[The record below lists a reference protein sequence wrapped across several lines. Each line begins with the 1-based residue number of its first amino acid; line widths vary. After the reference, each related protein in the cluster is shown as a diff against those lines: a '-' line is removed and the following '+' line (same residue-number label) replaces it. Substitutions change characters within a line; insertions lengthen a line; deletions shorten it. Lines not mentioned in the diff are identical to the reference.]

1 MSDADKLPA
10 QPETVQGKDSFTGWI
25 GEAMKI
31 AQQVA
36 DNEARAQERARL
48 RALVQAEC
56 DRLGRQCVPTRVPFE
71 EGRIAALHHVLTMIS
86 LEETSHE

>member
-1 MSDADKLPA
+1 MSDYDYYQGLADGRK
-10 QPETVQGKDSFTGWI
+10 K
-25 GEAMKI
+25 
-31 AQQVA
+31 
-36 DNEARAQERARL
+36 ERERMV
-48 RALVQAEC
+48 ALVQAEC